1 MKKIIFYFVV
11 LLLPLTACEDQT
23 IISTPLDLADASI
36 IYGDSL
42 KIVSYINNLYTYT
55 PSGYGK
61 FGNAMYASITDE
73 AVFSPEAT
81 LVSRW
86 NTGAWGAT
94 YLPDNPLAF
103 NYKGIHLTHVYRD
116 QIQPFIT
123 DKILSRGGRN
133 EMYAHVL
140 FIRALLNFEILK
152 RFGGYP
158 IPTRSIAVN
167 EEVAIARSNF
177 DECVAYIES
186 TCDSALHHLPVTQN
200 DANLGRATKGAV
212 LALKARLLLYAASPL
227 YNNPDSPENNVEHGA
242 YSLTKWDK
250 AARAAAAVMN
260 LKNGNSAVYSLSGIT
275 NNYVFLTVKNPEV
288 IFSKLSANSNALEKV
303 NAPVGLHNGG
313 GGNCPTLDLADA
325 YYMQDGTLF
334 NWSDPKHAA
343 NPFLRRDPRFTQ
355 NILANGMLYLDN
367 HFIETYEGGSDKV
380 GSVNATKTGFYLRK
394 FMNPIANWWGTAA
407 SGPHPYIIFRYAEVL
422 LNYAEAMNELY
433 GPDSD
438 PGSYGMTARAAIQ
451 LIRKRAGLKGN
462 LDLSQTVP
470 SGNKDKMREA
480 IYRERQIELAF
491 EDHRYFDLRRWRLAE
506 SVLNRP
512 VHGIKIRKNS
522 DETFSYERIEVEQRV
537 FTPKMYYYPFPLS
550 ELSRNKKLIQ
560 NAGW

>member
-1 MKKIIFYFVV
+1 MKNSILYFLL
-11 LLLPLTACEDQT
+11 LLLPLTSCEDQT

-36 IYGDSL
+36 IYGDSQ
-42 KIVSYINNLYTYT
+42 KIVSYVNNLYTYT

-81 LVSRW
+81 LISRW
-86 NTGAWGAT
+86 NSGAWGPT

-123 DKILSRGGRN
+123 DKIMTESGRKTT
-133 EMYAHVL
+133 YAHVL
-140 FIRALLNFEILK
+140 FIRALLNFELLK

-158 IPTRSIAVN
+158 IPTHSISVD
-167 EEVAIARSNF
+167 EEVAIPRSSF
-177 DECVAYIES
+177 DECVSYIENL
-186 TCDSALHHLPVTQN
+186 CDSAIQDLPLTQN

-212 LALKARLLLYAASPL
+212 LALKSRLYLYAASPL
-227 YNNPDSPENNVEHGA
+227 YNNPDSPEDNVEHGA
-242 YSLTKWDK
+242 YYRNKWDK
-250 AARAAAAVMN
+250 AAKVSAEIIN
-260 LKNGNSAVYSLSGIT
+260 LKSNNTAVYSLSSIT

-288 IFSKLSANSNALEKV
+288 IFSKLSANSNGLEKV

-313 GGNCPTLDLADA
+313 GGNCPTLDMVDA
-325 YYMQDGTLF
+325 YYMQDGTPF
-334 NWSDPKHAA
+334 NWDDPKHAGY
-343 NPFLRRDPRFTQ
+343 PFLRRDPRFTH

-367 HFIETYEGGSDKV
+367 HFIETFEGGSDNV
-380 GSVNATKTGFYLRK
+380 GSINATKTGFYLRK

-407 SGPHPYIIFRYAEVL
+407 SGPHPYIIFRYAEIL

-433 GPDSD
+433 GPDND
-438 PGSYGMTARAAIQ
+438 PKGYGLTARAAVQ

-470 SGNKDKMREA
+470 SGDVDKMRAA
-480 IYRERQIELAF
+480 IHKERQIELAF
-491 EDHRYFDLRRWRLAE
+491 EDHRYFDLRRWKLAE
-506 SVLNRP
+506 TVLNGP
-512 VHGIKIRKNS
+512 VYGIKIIKNQ
-522 DETFSYERIEVEQRV
+522 DETFTYERFEADQRV
-537 FTPKMYYYPFPLS
+537 FTPNMYYYPFPLS